1 LTILTRRLLQT
12 LAILIVT
19 MLVVMLLVVTRPE
32 SNMEIQAPMVTRVEV
47 TQVEQRNIL
56 PEVAFTGLLHPHQI
70 ASLRFEVSGELK
82 VRQVEPGYQVEAG
95 SLLLQLEDADYKDA
109 LTEAVSQLTETQ
121 AALKRDHA
129 LLKLAQENRQLA
141 EREYDRLEKLGKGS
155 LASVSTR
162 ESSRQQLISLEGEEA
177 SLSFSQQ
184 TNQARIDRQQAAV
197 SRAQRN
203 LQRTRLLAPFAGRVN
218 RVLVDT
224 GDYVSANTLV
234 VEMIDTSTLELQ
246 VAVNGD
252 VIAALTLGQKLQVDV
267 DGQQVVGELVAL
279 QYDPDPQTHTYPL
292 RIQIPGEGLIP
303 GQLGQVKLP
312 LKPRKGANI
321 VPASAILREE
331 GKYYVFL
338 VKKNHL
344 VKQLVTPGIRHEN
357 QQIILAG
364 AAPGDLLVAR
374 DVDVL
379 SHGIEVEIED
389 RRNSSD

>member
-1 LTILTRRLLQT
+1 MSIVTRRLLQT
-12 LAILIVT
+12 LAILVVT
-19 MLVVMLLVVTRPE
+19 IMVVLLLVVTRPE
-32 SNMEIQAPMVTRVEV
+32 TNMEIQAAVITRVEV
-47 TQVEQRNIL
+47 TQVEQRDIL
-56 PEVAFTGLLHPHQI
+56 PEVVFTGLLHPHQI

-95 SLLLQLEDADYKDA
+95 SLLLQLEEADYEDA

-121 AALKRDHA
+121 AAVKRDQA

-141 EREYDRLEKLGKGS
+141 AREYDRLEKLGKGS

-162 ESSRQQLISLEGEEA
+162 ESSRQQLISLEGEAA

-184 TNQARIDRQQAAV
+184 SNQARMERQQAAI

-218 RVLVDT
+218 RVLVDI

-234 VEMIDTSTLELQ
+234 VELIDTTTLELQ

-252 VIAALTLGQKLQVDV
+252 VVAALSLGQKLQVDV

-303 GQLGQVKLP
+303 GQLGQVRLP
-312 LKPRKGANI
+312 LKPRKGAKV
-321 VPASAILREE
+321 VPGSAILREE
-331 GKYYVFL
+331 GKHYVFL
-338 VKKNHL
+338 VRQNHL
-344 VKQLVTPGIRHEN
+344 VKQLVTPGIRQGN
-357 QQIILAG
+357 QQTLLAG
-364 AAPGDLLVAR
+364 VAPGDLLVAR

-379 SHGIEVEIED
+379 SHGIEVDIED